1 MKNVKSYLSKSFR
14 IALSVI
20 VLLSLSCSQ
29 NTNKSSQ
36 GGGTLKGHISISG
49 AFALYPMTVRWAE
62 EFQKEN
68 PGVKIDIS
76 AGGAGKGI
84 ADVLSGMV
92 DLAMFSRGVTQVEEE
107 KGAWKLAVCKDAVLP
122 TINVKNAF
130 LQEIKSQ
137 GFKQQ
142 DFKAIFTDE
151 KKWFWNDFLQN
162 TSEKAPIIVY
172 TRSDACGAA
181 QMWAEFLG
189 TNQESL
195 TGIGVFGDPGIA
207 DAVKSDPNSIGYN
220 NVIYIYDINS
230 RKKYEGIEVVP
241 LDLNQDGVIGP
252 EEDFYETL
260 DEVMSAISDGR
271 YPSPPARDL
280 YLISKGKP
288 ENEIVISFLNWILT
302 KGQQYIHEAG
312 YVQLPENKVSA
323 EVEKLKK

>member
-1 MKNVKSYLSKSFR
+1 MKKAKQYICRLN
-14 IALSVI
+14 IAAFSVAI
-20 VLLSLSCSQ
+20 IMNLSCSQ
-29 NTNKSSQ
+29 NSGKNSHD
-36 GGGTLKGHISISG
+36 GGKLKGHISISG

-68 PGVKIDIS
+68 PDVKIDIS
-76 AGGAGKGI
+76 AGGAGKGM

-107 KGAWKLAVCKDAVLP
+107 KGAWKVAVCKDAVLP
-122 TINVKNAF
+122 TINAKNPF
-130 LQEIKSQ
+130 LNKIKTN
-137 GFKQQ
+137 GLKQT
-142 DFKAIFTDE
+142 DFKSIFTE
-151 KKWFWNDFLQN
+151 NKKWFWSDFQQI
-162 TSEKAPIIVY
+162 TSEKVPIIVY

-195 TGIGVFGDPGIA
+195 AGIGVFGDPGIA
-207 DAVKSDPNSIGYN
+207 DAVKSDVNSMGYN
-220 NVIYIYDINS
+220 NVIYVYDINS
-230 RKKYEGIEVVP
+230 RKKYDGLEVVP

-252 EEDFYETL
+252 EEDFYGTL
-260 DEVMSAISDGR
+260 DEIMSAISEGK

-288 ENEIVISFLNWILT
+288 ENEIVIAFLNWILT

-312 YVQLPENKVSA
+312 YVQLPEEKIHS

>member
-162 TSEKAPIIVY
+162 TSAKAPIIVY